1 MARQKVRQTD
11 IMQTDRKT
19 DRRTDHQKV
28 INMDR
33 QTNVM
38 RDGQIEGPA
47 VIQLQVTLVFKMF

>member
-1 MARQKVRQTD
+1 MARQKVRPTD
-11 IMQTDRKT
+11 KKT
-19 DRRTDHQKV
+19 DRRTDQQKV

-33 QTNVM
+33 QTNIM